1 MHAISELYSSLTRY
15 THLTR
20 PQRRESSFWGIVRLV
35 LLLCTTISFAQ
46 SASALP
52 SYARQTGYACV
63 KCHVGGFGPQL
74 TPYGVK
80 FKLNAYTE
88 TDHKGL
94 KIPVAMFAYGGL
106 THTSKDQNT
115 PQTPPPFDEHA
126 NDNLTLDQIS
136 GFIAGRWFEDVGSF
150 VQVTYNGNTE
160 GLSTDNTDI
169 RYAHDWVIGKTDAV
183 IGVSVNNNPTVQ
195 DPFNTLFA
203 WNFPYL
209 SSAVAFGQ
217 GSTGTQI
224 SGGLGPAVVGESVY
238 AFINDSILAEIGTYH
253 AWSPAMQ
260 IKLGLGAGNDI
271 GHIGNSLY
279 WRLAYLQD
287 MTTQAFSVG
296 LVGFN
301 VSRQLNRA
309 DGQPENRYRD
319 IGVDG
324 WYEYLGTGKH
334 NVAAY
339 LSYVREDQN
348 LSETIFDTLAAAP
361 PGPPPPLPNPTGRL
375 YDFRFNA
382 SYYYDQTYGLTIG
395 RFSRRGTSDP
405 VLYAPNF
412 SPDTTGTILQ
422 VDYTPFGKAD
432 SWGRPFANVRVGLQY
447 TIYDRYNGATSN
459 WDGGG
464 RSASDNNTL
473 YLFWWLA
480 M

>member
-1 MHAISELYSSLTRY
+1 MSATNKSYLSLKRDIPAGLHSGRKY
-15 THLTR
+15 
-20 PQRRESSFWGIVRLV
+20 SFWGITRPLI
-35 LLLCTTISFAQ
+35 LLCIVVGFSE

-52 SYARQTGYACV
+52 SYARQTGHPCV

-80 FKLNAYTE
+80 FKISAYTE

-106 THTSKDQNT
+106 THTSKDQN
-115 PQTPPPFDEHA
+115 PPPLDEHA

-169 RYAHDWVIGKTDAV
+169 RYAHDWVIGGHDAI

-217 GSTGTQI
+217 GGTGTQI
-224 SGGLGPAVVGESVY
+224 SGGLGPAVVGESLYTFVD
-238 AFINDSILAEIGTYH
+238 DSILAEVGTYH

-271 GHIGNSLY
+271 GRIDDSLY

-287 MTTQAFSVG
+287 MNTQAFSVG

-301 VSRQLNRA
+301 VSRQRERI
-309 DGQPENRYRD
+309 DGGPVDRYRD
-319 IGVDG
+319 IGADA
-324 WYEYLGTGKH
+324 WYEFLGTGRH
-334 NVAAY
+334 NLAAY
-339 LSYVREDQN
+339 MSYVREDQT
-348 LSETIFDTLAAAP
+348 LADTLAGGGAAH
-361 PGPPPPLPNPTGRL
+361 LNGRL

-382 SYYYDQTYGLTIG
+382 SYYYQQTYGLTIG
-395 RFSRRGTSDP
+395 RFSKHGTPDP
-405 VLYAPNF
+405 VLYAPTV
-412 SPDTTGTILQ
+412 SPDTTGTVFQI
-422 VDYTPFGKAD
+422 DYTPFGKAD

-447 TIYDRYNGATSN
+447 TIYDRYNGASSN
-459 WDGGG
+459 WDGAG
-464 RSASDNNTL
+464 RNASDNNTL